1 MFPVLL
7 RIGPFTIY
15 SYGFFVIL
23 GVTVGIIHVIF
34 RAKAEGISLSFER
47 LVDLFFYCILSAMIG
62 ARGLYVLNHLKHFLK
77 NPLAIFNLS
86 EGGLVFYGGLLLAA
100 GVSFIYMRRHRLP
113 AWRIADLV
121 APSISLGI
129 AFGKIGCFLAGCCYG
144 RETSLPWAVIFRNPN
159 SLARLN
165 TPLHPVQLYEAM
177 INLAIFFFL
186 NLIVK
191 NKRMAFEGG
200 RFWLFIF
207 LYSVTRFFTEMVR
220 GDPRGFFLSTPLSVS
235 QGIGLFLA
243 FLSIFMLFY
252 LKRIKE
258 GEKVSGRLRNP

>member
-1 MFPVLL
+1 MFPILFRL
-7 RIGPFTIY
+7 GPFTIY

-23 GVTVGIIHVIF
+23 GVATGIVLVIV

-62 ARGLYVLNHLKHFLK
+62 ARGLYVLNHLEHFLK
-77 NPLAIFNLS
+77 HPLAIFNLS

-113 AWRIADLV
+113 IWKIADLV
-121 APSISLGI
+121 APSLALGI

-144 RETSLPWAVIFRNPN
+144 KETSLPWAVTFRNPN

-165 TPLHPVQLYEAM
+165 TPLHPVQLYESI
-177 INLAIFFFL
+177 INLAISFFL
-186 NLIVK
+186 ILIVK
-191 NKRMAFEGG
+191 EKRMPFEGG

-207 LYSVTRFFTEMVR
+207 LYSGTRFFTEMVR
-220 GDPRGFFLSTPLSVS
+220 GDPRGVFLYTPLSVS
-235 QGIGLFLA
+235 QGIGLFLVI
-243 FLSIFMLFY
+243 LSLFMLIY
-252 LKRIKE
+252 LKKGKGGRE
-258 GEKVSGRLRNP
+258 GRWLS